1 MGSSR
6 QMKDKK
12 TNAKSVRLTDE
23 QVLKAEKQAKEL
35 DMRFSTYVGYLI
47 DKDSAAVTPEVMTKI
62 QNITNTARIIAGNTP
77 ESKIIQKEI
86 DELWSLLK

>member
-23 QVLKAEKQAKEL
+23 QTEKAENKAKEL
-35 DMRFSTYVGYLI
+35 DMRFSGYIGYLI
-47 DKDSAAVTPEVMTKI
+47 DKDSTAVTPEVMTKI
-62 QNITNTARIIAGNTP
+62 QNIANTAKKIAENTP
-77 ESKIIQKEI
+77 ESKIMQKEI
-86 DELWSLLK
+86 DELWQLLK